1 MNNIQLADKREG
13 IGIVVRE
20 GRSVMSGKHWL
31 LVNEGMF
38 M

>member
-13 IGIVVRE
+13 IGFVVRE
-20 GRSVMSGKHWL
+20 GRSVMSGKHGL